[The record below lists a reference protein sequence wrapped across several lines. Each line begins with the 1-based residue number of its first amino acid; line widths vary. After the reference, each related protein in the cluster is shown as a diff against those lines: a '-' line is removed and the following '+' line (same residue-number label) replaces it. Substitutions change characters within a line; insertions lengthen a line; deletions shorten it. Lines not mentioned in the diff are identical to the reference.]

1 MSDFV
6 SVIFCRVCGS
16 RYVEISDW
24 NEDSKKAVIRC
35 RTCSAS
41 EETSKFTLGR
51 CSVTGRELQNARET
65 SAKKGKYEK

>member
-24 NEDSKKAVIRC
+24 SEDGKKAVIRC
-35 RTCSAS
+35 RTCKAS
-41 EETSKFTLGR
+41 EESSKFTLGR
-51 CSVTGRELQNARET
+51 CLVTGKELQEARES
-65 SAKKGKYEK
+65 SAKKGNYEK